1 MKTKTIHQTVTF
13 KATSHDIYETLMD
26 SKKHSQLTGSKAQIS
41 KKVGAK
47 FSIYEGEIQGVN
59 LELVP
64 DRKIVQSWRYSDWPE
79 GHYSKATFLLEESK
93 GVTKLTFTQT
103 EVPEELYQDVAQ
115 GWRDYYWQPMKEM
128 LEKPHK

>member
-13 KATSHDIYETLMD
+13 QATPHDIYETLMYA
-26 SKKHSQLTGSKAQIS
+26 KKHSQLTGSNARIT
-41 KKVGAK
+41 KKVGDK

-93 GVTKLTFTQT
+93 GATKLIFTQT
-103 EVPEELYQDVAQ
+103 EVPEGLYQDVAQ
-115 GWRDYYWQPMKEM
+115 GWRDYYWQPMKDM
-128 LEKPHK
+128 LEKPKK

>member
-1 MKTKTIHQTVTF
+1 MKTKTIRQTVTF
-13 KATSHDIYETLMD
+13 KATPHEIYETLMYA
-26 SKKHSQLTGSKAQIS
+26 KKHSQLTGSNARIT
-41 KKVGAK
+41 KKVGDK
-47 FSIYEGEIQGVN
+47 FSIYEGEIEGVN

-93 GVTKLTFTQT
+93 GATKLIFTQT
-103 EVPEELYQDVAQ
+103 EVPEGLYQDVAQ

-128 LEKPHK
+128 LEKPLK